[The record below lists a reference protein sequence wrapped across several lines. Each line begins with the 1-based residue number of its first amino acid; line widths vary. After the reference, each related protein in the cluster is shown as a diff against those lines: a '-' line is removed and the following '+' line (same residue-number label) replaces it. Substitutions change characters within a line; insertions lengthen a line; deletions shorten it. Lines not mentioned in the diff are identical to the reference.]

1 MLGVIGQ
8 ITLLGKA
15 KALGDILVVG
25 LNSDA
30 SIRHNKG
37 DKRPIVSERARA
49 HILAALEAVNFVVLF
64 SERMPLELLN
74 AVKPDILVKD
84 SDYTRDSVVGHEAV
98 ESYGGRVALVD
109 VLPGFPTT
117 NIVDSIL
124 RHHGLDSDE

>member
-84 SDYTRDSVVGHEAV
+84 SDYTRDSVVGYEAV

-117 NIVDSIL
+117 YIVDSIL